1 MPVMNYVV
9 SSRRLFGF
17 TEGQEVSGEELAAAG
32 LDAEHLAASGH
43 LAAIGYTETKKHK
56 GARKDAT
63 DSDKD

>member
-17 TEGQEVSGEELAAAG
+17 TEGQEVSADELTVAG

-43 LAAIGYTETKKHK
+43 LTAIGYTETKKHK

-63 DSDKD
+63 DSNKD